1 MRMQPAFGVTTATLR
16 AVTDATSPI
25 GGVLWVDEWTGET
38 ADHVQRA
45 RADGL
50 RVLHPAQRLLDA
62 TTLPVLGVTGTAGKT
77 TATHLADAILRASD
91 IPVVMNRDGR
101 AANAWPVPEL
111 LGEPAPPGAWL
122 LAELTSTHLCYM
134 ELRGTPRVALVTC
147 LWPDHVELHGSV
159 AAYAAAKRR
168 ILTGQPGDGWAVLNA
183 DDPDGRALLGPP
195 AAANLAEF
203 SARGPV
209 SRGVWIAGGRLHARW
224 NGPAEVLCEM
234 AVVPEWAHPL
244 AVAGA
249 TAAAL
254 AAGADPA
261 AVPAGLSSAALLP
274 HRMRPVG
281 TLAGGPVVDDAM
293 AATPSKARSA
303 LTRYGDGEVVL
314 LAGGDDALPGSPVH
328 TDPQERRRLQEACA
342 EAARAARVVVC
353 FGPAA
358 ARLRPLLD
366 GVPVLVADDLAGAVA
381 AARPHLGPGVTLL
394 LSPMFPMAQRDRAGF
409 ARLVS
414 PG

>member
-1 MRMQPAFGVTTATLR
+1 MRMQMVCGAAPATLR

-38 ADHVQRA
+38 EPRVLRA
-45 RADGL
+45 RAAGV
-50 RVLHPAQRLLDA
+50 RVLHPAQRLLDR
-62 TTLPVLGVTGTAGKT
+62 TPLPVLGVTGTAGKT
-77 TATHLADAILRASD
+77 TATHLADAILRASG

-111 LGEPAPPGAWL
+111 LDEPAPPGAWL
-122 LAELTSTHLCYM
+122 LAELTSTHLCYL
-134 ELRGTPRVALVTC
+134 ELRGAPRVALVTC

-195 AAANLAEF
+195 TAANLAEF

-209 SRGVWIAGGRLHARW
+209 PRGAWIAAGRLHARW
-224 NGPAEVLCEM
+224 DGPAAELCDM
-234 AVVPEWAHPL
+234 AVAPAWAHPL

-261 AVPAGLSSAALLP
+261 AVPAGLASAAALP
-274 HRMRPVG
+274 HRMRVVG
-281 TLAGGPVVDDAM
+281 TLDGSPVVDDAM
-293 AATPSKARSA
+293 AATPTKARSA
-303 LTRYGDGEVVL
+303 LARYGDGEVVL
-314 LAGGDDALPGSPVH
+314 LAGGDDTLPGRPVH
-328 TDPQERRRLQEACA
+328 TDPQELRRLEQACA
-342 EAARAARVVVC
+342 EAARAARAVVC

-366 GVPVLVADDLAGAVA
+366 GVPVTEADDLAGAVA

-394 LSPMFPMAQRDRAGF
+394 LSPMFPMAQEDRAGF